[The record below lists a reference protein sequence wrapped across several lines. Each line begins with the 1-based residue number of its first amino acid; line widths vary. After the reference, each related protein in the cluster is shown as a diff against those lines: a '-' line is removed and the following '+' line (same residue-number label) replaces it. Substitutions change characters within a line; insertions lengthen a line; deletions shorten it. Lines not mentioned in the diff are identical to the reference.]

1 MSSIV
6 SSLGAGSGIDISGLV
21 DGLVE
26 AERSPTDQKL
36 DSQQQALEA
45 DISAYGTFKS
55 SLAEFEAVIE
65 PLSSADT
72 YNARSVSF
80 SDTDALTPTEL
91 DSGAVAGSYQLEVVS
106 IATPQTLTSGSYTS
120 DHDPVGEGTITIR
133 FGEWTDEGGNFTH
146 DGGSDTLQIEIDESN
161 NTLEGL
167 RDAINTAGAGVQAS
181 IVYDGGAYRLMLSSD
196 SGLRN
201 SMEISVEES
210 GDSPTNSDPT
220 GLSAL
225 AFNATDQN
233 LTQTQNASDAELV
246 LNGLELSRET
256 NVVDDVITGLTVE
269 LNKSS
274 EGDVINFSINQ
285 DNSIAE
291 QAIRDFVE
299 AYNLFYEAS
308 GNLIG
313 IDPETGEKAA
323 LANEATA
330 KTAITQI
337 RSITTAPVSGLVN
350 DFNTL
355 AQLGIE
361 TELDGTLSIDEALFQ
376 DALNSNFDQIE
387 ALFSPAMTSSSS
399 DIDVG
404 LGSYASSAQPGQ
416 YAIEITQSPEKGG
429 YAGEGVDNSLTNNGA
444 FSLNTGSDSYSF
456 EVTVD
461 GTHSAAITVPADT
474 QYDSGDELASEL
486 QSLIN
491 GDDTLSAANVR
502 VVVSYDESSDSFS
515 FDSETYGASSNVSF
529 SSTSTA
535 LNTLGITDG
544 SGDAGTDVAGTVNG
558 KAGFGAGD
566 ILLPDVNSDAYGL
579 VFNIAPGATS
589 ATVDFSVGVAG
600 QLVRQ
605 IEYQLDDS
613 GPIEY
618 REGNINAQLE
628 GIGEDRKELDRKMG
642 LYEERLLNEYLAM
655 EAILNSLSSS
665 ASEIDGLLAS
675 LNAE

>member
-6 SSLGAGSGIDISGLV
+6 NSLGAGSGIDITGLV

-26 AERSPTDQKL
+26 AERAPADQRL
-36 DSQQQALEA
+36 DNQQQELEA

-55 SLAEFEAVIE
+55 SLSEFESVIE

-80 SDTDALTPTEL
+80 SETDALTPTEL
-91 DSGAVAGSYQLEVVS
+91 DSGAATGSYQLEVVS
-106 IATPQTLTSGSYTS
+106 IATSQTLTSGSYAS
-120 DHDPVGEGTITIR
+120 ESDPVGAGTMTIR
-133 FGEWTDEGGNFTH
+133 FGEWTEDGSSFSH
-146 DGGSDTLQIEIDESN
+146 DGDSDTLQIKIDESN

-167 RDAINTAGAGVQAS
+167 RDAINAAGEGVQAS
-181 IVYDGGAYRLMLSSD
+181 IVYDGGSYRLMLSSE

-201 SMEISVEES
+201 SMEISVEEA
-210 GDSPTNSDPT
+210 GDSPSNTDSS

-225 AFNATDQN
+225 AFNDSSQN
-233 LTQTQNASDAELV
+233 LQQTQSASDAELV
-246 LNGLELSRET
+246 LNGLELTRET
-256 NVVDDVITGLTVE
+256 NVVDDVITGLTFE

-274 EGDVINFSINQ
+274 EGEVINFSINQ
-285 DNSIAE
+285 DDSIAE

-299 AYNLFYEAS
+299 AYNLFYETT
-308 GNLIG
+308 GNLTG

-330 KTAITQI
+330 KTAVSQI
-337 RSITTAPVSGLVN
+337 RATTTAQVSGLVS

-361 TELDGTLSIDEALFQ
+361 TELDGTLSIDEELFQ
-376 DALNSNFDQIE
+376 DALSNNFDQIE
-387 ALFSPAMTSSSS
+387 ALFAPTMASSSS
-399 DIDVG
+399 DIEVG
-404 LGSYASSAQPGQ
+404 LGSYAASAQPGQ
-416 YAIEITQSPEKGG
+416 YEIEITQQPSKGS
-429 YAGEGVDNSLTNNGA
+429 YAGEGVNSSLTSSGT
-444 FSLNTGSDSYSF
+444 FSLDTGNDSFSF

-461 GTHSAAITVPADT
+461 GVSSSVINLPADT
-474 QYDSGDELASEL
+474 DYASGDELASEL

-491 GDDTLSAANVR
+491 GDDSLSATNVR
-502 VVVSYDESSDSFS
+502 VVVSYDESSESFR
-515 FDSETYGASSNVSF
+515 FDSETYGSNSNVSF
-529 SSTSTA
+529 SSTSSA
-535 LNTLGITDG
+535 LNTLGISDG
-544 SGDAGTDVAGTVNG
+544 GGDAGTDVGGTING

-566 ILLPDVNSDAYGL
+566 ILLPDVNADAYGL
-579 VFNIAPGATS
+579 VFNISPGATS

-605 IEYQLDDS
+605 VEYQLDDS

-618 REGNINAQLE
+618 REDNINTQLD
-628 GIGEDRKELDRKMG
+628 GIAEDREELDRKMA
-642 LYEERLLNEYLAM
+642 LYEARLLNEYLAM